1 MSQLWS
7 DGKYRSDTAKG
18 PHPDIVQYFEAA
30 REEELLRLRWE
41 NEAMKAERER
51 LNNKTKAAAA

>member
-1 MSQLWS
+1 M
-7 DGKYRSDTAKG
+7 
-18 PHPDIVQYFEAA
+18 QYFEAA